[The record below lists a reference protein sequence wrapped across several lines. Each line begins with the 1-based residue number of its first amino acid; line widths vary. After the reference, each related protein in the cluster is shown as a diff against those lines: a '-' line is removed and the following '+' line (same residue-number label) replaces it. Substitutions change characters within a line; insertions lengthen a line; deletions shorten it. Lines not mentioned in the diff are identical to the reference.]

1 MLADVSSLYE
11 FFYTSQLDPQT
22 SPTVVGQILSRARPH
37 NAQAG
42 VSGLLVFDG
51 LRFFQHLEGPRAALE
66 PLMGRIVGDAR
77 HEDVRILHE
86 GRLDQRRYHRFDMG
100 YAQTDDLDA
109 LAALMNLSGLPAV
122 ERFLHMRTGF
132 DIQA

>member
-1 MLADVSSLYE
+1 MPADAHGFYE

-22 SPTVVGQILSRARPH
+22 SPTVVGQILSTARPH
-37 NAQAG
+37 NARMG

-66 PLMGRIVGDAR
+66 PLMGRIVGDIR
-77 HEDVRILHE
+77 HQDVRILHE
-86 GRLDQRRYHRFDMG
+86 GVLLQRRYHRFDMG

-109 LAALMNLSGLPAV
+109 LAALISLSGLPAV
-122 ERFLHMRTGF
+122 ERFLHMRSGF